1 MRRRILAAI
10 ALGALAGCTP
20 FGLIN
25 ATVPDTGYR
34 PVAAVSYGAH
44 PRQRLDVY
52 VPDVPDPSR
61 SVVVFFYGGSWQGGR
76 RENYRF
82 VGEALAS
89 EGFVAVIPDYRVYP
103 EVVYPA
109 FLEDAAAAVRW
120 VRDHIAEYGADASRL
135 FLAGHSAGAYNAAM
149 LAIDAR
155 WLAAHGLDPAR
166 DLRGWVGI
174 SGPYD
179 FLPLQ
184 SQRLEVIFGP
194 EDRRPDTQPVTHV
207 SPGAPPALLMT
218 GTDDSAVLPRNSER
232 LAAKL
237 REAGVPAQIVR
248 YPGAGHARTVAA
260 FALPFRG
267 KPPVLSDLADF
278 VRRH

>member
-1 MRRRILAAI
+1 MRLLVLATA
-10 ALGALAGCTP
+10 ALLAVAACTP
-20 FGLIN
+20 FGAIN

-34 PVAAVSYGAH
+34 PFAAVSYGAH
-44 PRQRLDVY
+44 PRQRIDVY
-52 VPDVPDPSR
+52 VPEAPDPTR

-76 RENYRF
+76 REDYRF

-120 VRDHIAEYGADASRL
+120 VRDHVAEYGGNPSRL

-155 WLAAHGLDPAR
+155 WLAKEGMDPAR
-166 DLRGWVGI
+166 DLRGWIGI

-184 SQRLEVIFGP
+184 SQRLKVIFGP
-194 EDRRPDTQPVTHV
+194 EEQRADTQPVTHV
-207 SPGAPPALLMT
+207 TPDAPPALLLT
-218 GTDDSAVLPRNSER
+218 GTADTAVLPRNTER

-237 REAGVPAQIVR
+237 SELNVPADTIR
-248 YPGAGHARTVAA
+248 YPGAGHARTAVA
-260 FALPFRG
+260 FAPPFRG
-267 KPPVLSDLADF
+267 KPPVLADLAAF